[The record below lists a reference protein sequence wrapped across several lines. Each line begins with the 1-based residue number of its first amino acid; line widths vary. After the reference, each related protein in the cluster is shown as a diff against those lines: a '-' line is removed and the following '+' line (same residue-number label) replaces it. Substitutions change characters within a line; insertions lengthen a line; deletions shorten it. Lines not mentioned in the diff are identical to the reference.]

1 VRRRLSELLRTGRVG
16 LQAFVDPHRLGLNV
30 DASLWLRARPAQL
43 DEVGRALAR
52 HPAVHGALATA
63 GPSNLHIAVW
73 LRDLAHLYEFT
84 TTTLADLDVE
94 QVETMVIGAAAKR
107 PGH

>member
-1 VRRRLSELLRTGRVG
+1 MAWALRLPR
-16 LQAFVDPHRLGLNV
+16 
-30 DASLWLRARPAQL
+30 LWLRARPAQL
-43 DEVGRALAR
+43 DEAGARWRAT
-52 HPAVHGALATA
+52 PPCTALATA

-73 LRDLAHLYEFT
+73 LRGLAHLYEFT